1 MRVNLKQGKCWKTE
15 VLTVPLLWWN
25 KIDDRLS
32 VQDPKDS
39 NSQFK
44 LKAWAVYRER
54 KTTHISLTLILLASS
69 EVRSCLSSANVMT
82 QNDGLMWVSHT
93 KVRSGQ
99 SLQTR
104 LHLFFSPSSLYLYR
118 LLRSDCGRLF
128 LFLGSFSLLSVC
140 FPYLSP
146 LLPLIILSV
155 PLTVGHTLIY
165 FSELSET
172 SVGIPSAINALNIA
186 LIPDLKSFSGYPS
199 PGRILHSNT

>member
-1 MRVNLKQGKCWKTE
+1 M
-15 VLTVPLLWWN
+15 
-25 KIDDRLS
+25 
-32 VQDPKDS
+32 
-39 NSQFK
+39 
-44 LKAWAVYRER
+44 YRER
-54 KTTHISLTLILLASS
+54 KKNPISLTLILLASS
-69 EVRSCLSSANVMT
+69 EVRSCVSSANVMT

-104 LHLFFSPSSLYLYR
+104 LHLFFSPSSLYLCR
-118 LLRSDCGRLF
+118 LFCSDCGRLF
-128 LFLGSFSLLSVC
+128 LFLGSFSLLFVC

-146 LLPLIILSV
+146 LLPLITFSV

-172 SVGIPSAINALNIA
+172 GLGIPSDINALNIA
-186 LIPDLKSFSGYPS
+186 LIPDLKSFSRYPS